1 MESKGH
7 VLVLAVLFAA
17 AICICIAFP
26 FRPTQNHIFLV
37 MLCVLAS
44 VLVVMLLLFANR
56 ISPQTVDA
64 AV

>member
-17 AICICIAFP
+17 AVGICIVLTVC
-26 FRPTQNHIFLV
+26 PTQNHIFLV
-37 MLCVLAS
+37 MLGELAS
-44 VLVVMLLLFANR
+44 VLVVLLLLVANR